1 MTNVVQRASP
11 TAAPTG
17 SDVTGMDAG
26 HRLGRLVF
34 FAVVAMVIG
43 AASLRFRS
51 RDLARAV

>member
-17 SDVTGMDAG
+17 WDVTGMDAG